1 MVVDFPTD
9 AVAGARRTPGRLK
22 TGGVPPKPPATIFPS
37 LCPSVFWDF
46 GSLFRTLRRHFLT
59 RCRGSRLIRPR
70 RCGGFGLVSRH
81 KPAEHHFLM
90 FPPRNCQC
98 TRSSC
103 RVEAKS
109 TEKFSRSCASS
120 VFPVRFNV
128 ISANCCGSGRP
139 FLDVAASQEPA
150 VAAAAHRRCSV
161 IPHHRRRVLEPSP
174 LRDGERR
181 TIGSIGEAR
190 RFCLQVTH
198 CEDGATCCSV
208 KFLSAGGGPP
218 GKASGCSQH

>member
-22 TGGVPPKPPATIFPS
+22 TGGVPPKPPATIFIS
-37 LCPSVFWDF
+37 LWPSVFWDF

-70 RCGGFGLVSRH
+70 RCGDFGLVSRH

-103 RVEAKS
+103 RVEAKT
-109 TEKFSRSCASS
+109 TEKFSRSSASS

-128 ISANCCGSGRP
+128 ISANCCGSGQTI
-139 FLDVAASQEPA
+139 S
-150 VAAAAHRRCSV
+150 RRCGVPGAGCCGSGAQT
-161 IPHHRRRVLEPSP
+161 ILRHSPPPPPS
-174 LRDGERR
+174 
-181 TIGSIGEAR
+181 AR
-190 RFCLQVTH
+190 
-198 CEDGATCCSV
+198 AKS
-208 KFLSAGGGPP
+208 P
-218 GKASGCSQH
+218 

>member
-1 MVVDFPTD
+1 MLEKTAACSDPQARGCDELILRGPGLTPHKKIH
-9 AVAGARRTPGRLK
+9 VAGARRTPRRLK

-37 LCPSVFWDF
+37 LCPSVFWNF

-59 RCRGSRLIRPR
+59 RCRGSRLIRHR
-70 RCGGFGLVSRH
+70 RCFGFGLVSRH
-81 KPAEHHFLM
+81 KPAEHNFLM

-139 FLDVAASQEPA
+139 FLDVAAFLQPA

-161 IPHHRRRVLEPSP
+161 IPHHRRRVP
-174 LRDGERR
+174 LGMGRGEQLAPLVKRV
-181 TIGSIGEAR
+181 A
-190 RFCLQVTH
+190 
-198 CEDGATCCSV
+198 SV
-208 KFLSAGGGPP
+208 FK
-218 GKASGCSQH
+218 